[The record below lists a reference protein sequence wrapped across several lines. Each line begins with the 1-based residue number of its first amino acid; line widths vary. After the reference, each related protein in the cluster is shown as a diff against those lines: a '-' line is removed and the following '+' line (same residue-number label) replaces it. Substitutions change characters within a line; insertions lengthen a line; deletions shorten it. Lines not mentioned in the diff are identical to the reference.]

1 MKVGWIGLGNM
12 GSAMARNV
20 MKAGHELIVYN
31 RTRSRAEAL
40 QAEGA
45 KVAGS
50 PTEVAAAPVV
60 VTMLA
65 DDEALE
71 QIIFGSGKV
80 LETLARG
87 STHISMSTIS
97 VALAKRLA
105 EAHRKAGQSYISA
118 PVLGRPEAAAA
129 AKLFIIVAGP
139 GEVARQCQP
148 LFDAIGQ
155 RTYTMGEDASL
166 ANVIKLSANFLIA
179 SVIENLGEAFALVR
193 KYGINPQQ
201 YLEFLTTSLFDA
213 PAYKTYGTLIAQDR
227 YELAGFK
234 LPLGLKDIRLTLA
247 AAESMAVPLPVA
259 SLVHDHMVTA
269 IARGGQESDWSSIAR
284 LAAENAGLKSSS

>member
-12 GSAMARNV
+12 GQAMARNLL
-20 MKAGHELIVYN
+20 KAGHELIVYN
-31 RTRSRAEAL
+31 RTRSRAEEL

-50 PTEVAAAPVV
+50 PAEVAAAPLF

-65 DDEALE
+65 DDQALK

-87 STHISMSTIS
+87 STHVCMSTIS
-97 VALAKRLA
+97 VALAKHLA
-105 EAHRKAGQSYISA
+105 EAHRKAGQSYVSA
-118 PVLGRPEAAAA
+118 PVFGRPEAAAA
-129 AKLFIIVAGP
+129 AELFIVVAGP

-148 LFDAIGQ
+148 LFDVLGQ
-155 RTYTMGEDASL
+155 RTYVMGEDASM
-166 ANVIKLSANFLIA
+166 ANLIKLSGNFLIA
-179 SVIENLGEAFALVR
+179 SMIENLGEAFALVR

-201 YLEFLTTSLFDA
+201 YLEFLTTSLFA
-213 PAYKTYGTLIAQDR
+213 VPVYKTYGTLIAQDR
-227 YELAGFK
+227 YEPVGFK

-259 SLVHDHMVTA
+259 SLIHDHMVTA
-269 IARGGQESDWSSIAR
+269 IARGGEHADWSSFAR

>member
-1 MKVGWIGLGNM
+1 MKIGWIGLGNM
-12 GSAMARNV
+12 GSAMARNLI
-20 MKAGHELIVYN
+20 KAGHQLIVYN

-40 QAEGA
+40 QAQGA

-50 PTEVAAAPVV
+50 PAEAAAAPVL

-65 DDEALE
+65 DDQALE

-80 LETLARG
+80 LETMARG
-87 STHISMSTIS
+87 STHIGMSTIS
-97 VALAKRLA
+97 VALAKRLT
-105 EAHRKAGQSYISA
+105 EAHREAGQSYISA

-139 GEVARQCQP
+139 GEVARRCQP

-166 ANVIKLSANFLIA
+166 ANVVKLSANFLIA
-179 SVIENLGEAFALVR
+179 SVIESLGEAFALVR

-227 YELAGFK
+227 YEPAGFK

-259 SLVHDHMVTA
+259 SLVRDHMLTA

-284 LAAENAGLKSSS
+284 LAAENAGLKSN

>member
-1 MKVGWIGLGNM
+1 MKIGWIGLGNM
-12 GSAMARNV
+12 GSAIAPNLI
-20 MKAGHELIVYN
+20 KAGHQLIVYN

-40 QAEGA
+40 QAQGA
-45 KVAGS
+45 TVADS
-50 PTEVAAAPVV
+50 PAEAAAAPFL

-65 DDEALE
+65 DDHALE
-71 QIIFGSGKV
+71 QIILGSGKV
-80 LETLARG
+80 LETMARG
-87 STHISMSTIS
+87 SIHIGMSTIS

-105 EAHRKAGQSYISA
+105 DAHRKAGQSYISA

-155 RTYTMGEDASL
+155 RTYGMGEDASL

-201 YLEFLTTSLFDA
+201 YLEFLTTSVFDA

-227 YELAGFK
+227 YEPAGFK
-234 LPLGLKDIRLTLA
+234 LPLGLKDIRSTLA

-259 SLVHDHMVTA
+259 SLVRDHMLTA

>member
-1 MKVGWIGLGNM
+1 MNVGWIGLGNM
-12 GSAMARNV
+12 GSAMASNL
-20 MKAGHELIVYN
+20 MKAGHQLTIYN

-45 KVAGS
+45 KVADS
-50 PTEVAAAPVV
+50 PAEAADAPLL

-65 DDEALE
+65 DDHALE

-80 LETLARG
+80 LEVLAPG
-87 STHISMSTIS
+87 STHICMSTIS

-129 AKLFIIVAGP
+129 AKLFVLVAGP
-139 GEVARQCQP
+139 GDVARQCQP

-155 RTYTMGEDASL
+155 RTYRMGEDAFL

-193 KYGINPQQ
+193 KYGIAPQQ
-201 YLEFLTTSLFDA
+201 YFEFLTTSLFDA
-213 PAYKTYGTLIAQDR
+213 PLYKTYGTLIAQDR
-227 YELAGFK
+227 YEPAGFK
-234 LPLGLKDIRLTLA
+234 MPLGLKDIRLTLA
-247 AAESMAVPLPVA
+247 AAESAGVPLPVA
-259 SLVHDHMVTA
+259 SFIHDQMVTA
-269 IARGGQESDWSSIAR
+269 IGRGGAESDWSSIAR
-284 LAAENAGLKSSS
+284 LAAENAGLKPSS

>member
-50 PTEVAAAPVV
+50 PAEVAAAPVL
-60 VTMLA
+60 VTVLA
-65 DDEALE
+65 DDQALE

-87 STHISMSTIS
+87 SIHISMSTIS

-105 EAHRKAGQSYISA
+105 EAHREAGQSYISA

-139 GEVARQCQP
+139 GEVALQCQP

-155 RTYTMGEDASL
+155 RTYTIGEDASL

-179 SVIENLGEAFALVR
+179 SVIESLGESFALVR

-227 YELAGFK
+227 YEPAGFK